1 MVLDYPLRVPVG
13 IETEIYVIKV
23 GYTKKFVFKLKGS
36 LKDSEQFDTF
46 KRVKLLKGKARL
58 LDSKRL
64 NVPRI
69 IG

>member
-1 MVLDYPLRVPVG
+1 MALDYPLRVPVG
-13 IETEIYVIKV
+13 IEPEIYLIKV
-23 GYTKKFVFKLKGS
+23 GYTIKFVFKLKGS
-36 LKDSEQFDTF
+36 LKDSEQFDIF
-46 KRVKLLKGKARL
+46 KLVKLLKGETRL